1 MVSIIDLTDLKLT
14 AYYDYN
20 YERFDM
26 KPHRHAAMELMYV
39 SNGTIIVEAE
49 NTKHTLRRGQFILLD
64 ADIVHR
70 LTVSSKSR
78 VLNLELLASNPS
90 EHRPFAG
97 APLLNPILSN
107 GFTHY
112 VIDDSSGIEDCIN
125 RILRELVG
133 SETNESLVNIRVH
146 ELLLLIGKS
155 YRSSQSGNPHVKKA
169 LAFIDANFTEELRV
183 ADIAAA
189 VGIHPSYLQRQF
201 RDQTDCTIIAY
212 IRGLRIDKA
221 KKLMAAT
228 QLPIIDI
235 AAEVGYN
242 NRQNFYKAFRSEV
255 GIDPSRYL
263 RNQHEI
269 TSTRYVQTPYE
280 HEHDMTRNTDVDS
293 A

>member
-1 MVSIIDLTDLKLT
+1 MVTIDDESSLKLT

-39 SNGTIIVEAE
+39 SNGSIKVEADGV
-49 NTKHTLRRGQFILLD
+49 KHTLKRGQFIILD
-64 ADIVHR
+64 ADILHR
-70 LTVSSKSR
+70 LTISSKSR
-78 VLNLELLASNPS
+78 VLNLELIVNKRL
-90 EHRPFAG
+90 ERRPFSGVA
-97 APLLNPILSN
+97 LLDPISLQGSS
-107 GFTHY
+107 HY
-112 VIDDSSGIEDCIN
+112 VIDDTSGIEDCII

-133 SETNESLVNIRVH
+133 SKTNELLVNIRVQ
-146 ELLLLIGKS
+146 ELFLLIVKS

-169 LAFIDANFTEELRV
+169 LAFIDSNYTEDLRV
-183 ADIAAA
+183 ADIADA

-201 RDQTDCTIIAY
+201 HDQTNKTIVSY
-212 IRGLRIDKA
+212 IRELRIDKA

-228 QLPIIDI
+228 LLPIIDI

-242 NRQNFYKAFRSEV
+242 NRQNFYKAFRFEV
-255 GIDPSRYL
+255 GINPSAYL

-280 HEHDMTRNTDVDS
+280 REHDTTLNADVDS